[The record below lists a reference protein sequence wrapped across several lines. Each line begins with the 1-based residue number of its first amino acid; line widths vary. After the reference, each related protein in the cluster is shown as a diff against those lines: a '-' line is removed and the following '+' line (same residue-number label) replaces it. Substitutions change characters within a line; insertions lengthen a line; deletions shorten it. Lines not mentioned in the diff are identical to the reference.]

1 MTDEDKIRSFGDMVD
16 AVEKLTKPIQ
26 EENVRLHEQ
35 IDKIHKD
42 RFRERIVYA
51 IAILVL
57 GIAFVVFIALAYLTP
72 VELEQEQKLPDSTTQ
87 SQSYS
92 EGATSG

>member
-1 MTDEDKIRSFGDMVD
+1 MSDEEKIRSFGDMVD

-42 RFRERIVYA
+42 RFQERIVYA